1 MQCKQFREQPKMQN
15 KPPKKQV
22 KILRMLQKKPNRS
35 SRTKPIKLQI
45 RLSKLK
51 TILRMERKMPKDKQK
66 KQQTK

>member
-1 MQCKQFREQPKMQN
+1 MQN